1 MITLEQIPQ
10 GGWFQHLSEE
20 RVIEWSALAAAAAGV
35 VVGGWLGGVRAVSLF
50 LAYFVLITAHAVEG
64 ALEAARVCQDGRL
77 GCLADLPVSGEDA
90 LFRQSPSLI
99 GIAIGS
105 VLALLIRRLPSAPL
119 YPLEAA
125 GACALTLVPLGIL
138 AGVHDL
144 RAGPVAV
151 IASMPDVPALLA
163 VAAQS
168 AAAGLFITARSPSPR
183 ATTIQ
188 FVAVGAVFLLPASTS
203 AAMHGRGVEAFFAL
217 AVASLAVGVVTGL
230 ATVLGRRLRASA
242 T

>member
-1 MITLEQIPQ
+1 
-10 GGWFQHLSEE
+10 
-20 RVIEWSALAAAAAGV
+20 VAGV
-35 VVGGWLGGVRAVSLF
+35 VVGGWLGGVRAVALF

-64 ALEAARVCQDGRL
+64 ALEAAWVCQDGRL

-105 VLALLIRRLPSAPL
+105 VLALLIRRLPPAPL

-125 GACALTLVPLGIL
+125 GVCALTLVPLGIL
-138 AGVHDL
+138 AGVHDV

-163 VAAQS
+163 FVALS
-168 AAAGLFITARSPSPR
+168 AAAGLVIAARSPSPR

-188 FVAVGAVFLLPASTS
+188 FVALGALFLLPA
-203 AAMHGRGVEAFFAL
+203 AASGALHGGGVEALLAL
-217 AVASLAVGVVTGL
+217 AIASLALGVVTGL
-230 ATVLGRRLRASA
+230 AALLGRRLRAGA